1 LDFYINLPVYIN
13 ISIVLILTLPVN
25 IIIDSNDTVKD
36 LVIIVKLSMLID
48 SIIRRQVTLLEVSD
62 ATIYP
67 LVTNYIIAYKGEIF

>member
-1 LDFYINLPVYIN
+1 
-13 ISIVLILTLPVN
+13 LTLPVN
-25 IIIDSNDTVKD
+25 IIVDSNDTVKD

-48 SIIRRQVTLLEVSD
+48 SIVRRQVTLLEVSD